1 MYRHNAYLPPYQS
14 AMVTILFH
22 ASAISQGS
30 YASGQVYYIKAFWDS
45 VMCRSL
51 SLAIHLSASPQE
63 KADARQAKLG
73 FHTMPTAV
81 NFYSGAGNLSC
92 IEVSSAYE
100 SQ

>member
-1 MYRHNAYLPPYQS
+1 
-14 AMVTILFH
+14 
-22 ASAISQGS
+22 
-30 YASGQVYYIKAFWDS
+30 
-45 VMCRSL
+45 MCRSL